1 MLPEL
6 GPRDRVEDRARP
18 GFLAKLVFLGR
29 RTVRRGAITKR
40 VRVTKLAAMKRARE
54 PIACVTAYDHAT
66 ARLVDEA
73 QIPVILVGDTL
84 GEVVLGL
91 DTTIPVTLDDVIH
104 HTKAVA
110 RGARRSLV
118 VADMPFM
125 TYQTDAAD
133 ALRNAARLLQE
144 GGAQA
149 VKLEGGEV
157 VAGSIRRLTECGIP
171 VMAHIGLQPQS
182 VHHLGGYR
190 ARGRTAAE
198 ARQLLADARAVEA
211 AGAFA
216 VVLELVPGEIAAAI
230 SERLD
235 IPTIGI
241 GAGPGCDGQIQ
252 VITDILGLSPR
263 LPRHSKQYARLGE
276 QISAALAAY
285 AAEVAGASFPAADHT
300 LAADPEAL
308 DAIDGAD

>member
-1 MLPEL
+1 
-6 GPRDRVEDRARP
+6 
-18 GFLAKLVFLGR
+18 
-29 RTVRRGAITKR
+29 
-40 VRVTKLAAMKRARE
+40 MKRARK

-73 QIPVILVGDTL
+73 KIPVILVGDTL

-91 DTTIPVTLDDVIH
+91 ETTIPVTLDDVIH

-125 TYQTDAAD
+125 TYQTDTAD
-133 ALRNAARLLQE
+133 ALRNASRLMQE

-149 VKLEGGEV
+149 VKLEGGKV
-157 VAGSIRRLTECGIP
+157 VADSIKRLTECGIP

-190 ARGRTAAE
+190 ARGRNAEE
-198 ARQLLADARAVEA
+198 ARQLLADALAVQE

-216 VVLELVPGEIAAAI
+216 VVLELIPGDIAAVI
-230 SERLD
+230 TGRLE

-252 VITDILGLSPR
+252 VITDILGLGAR
-263 LPRHSKQYARLGE
+263 LPRHSKQYASLNSDITR
-276 QISAALAAY
+276 ALSRY
-285 AAEVAGASFPAADHT
+285 AAEVASGDFPSAEHT
-300 LAADPEAL
+300 LAVDAQTV
-308 DAIDGAD
+308 DAIDGAG

>member
-1 MLPEL
+1 
-6 GPRDRVEDRARP
+6 
-18 GFLAKLVFLGR
+18 
-29 RTVRRGAITKR
+29 
-40 VRVTKLAAMKRARE
+40 MKRARQ

-84 GEVVLGL
+84 GEVVLGM
-91 DTTIPVTLDDVIH
+91 DSTIPVTLDDIIH
-104 HTKAVA
+104 HTKAVV
-110 RGARRSLV
+110 RGARRPLI

-125 TYQTDAAD
+125 TYQTDMAE
-133 ALRNAARLLQE
+133 ALRNASRLLQE

-149 VKLEGGEV
+149 VKLEGGKA
-157 VAGSIRRLTECGIP
+157 VADVIGRLTECGIP

-182 VHHLGGYR
+182 VHNLGGYR
-190 ARGRTAAE
+190 ARGRTADE
-198 ARQLLADARAVEA
+198 ARELLSDALAVQE

-216 VVLELVPGEIAAAI
+216 VVLELIPGAVAAAI
-230 SERLD
+230 TDRLS

-252 VITDILGLSPR
+252 VISDILGLGPR
-263 LPRHSKQYARLGE
+263 QPRHSKQYASLNEEIAG
-276 QISAALAAY
+276 ALARY
-285 AAEVAGASFPAADHT
+285 AAEVCGGEFPSADHT
-300 LAADPEAL
+300 LTADQQAI

>member
-1 MLPEL
+1 M
-6 GPRDRVEDRARP
+6 
-18 GFLAKLVFLGR
+18 
-29 RTVRRGAITKR
+29 
-40 VRVTKLAAMKRARE
+40 RVTKLAAMKRARQ

-91 DTTIPVTLDDVIH
+91 DTTIPVTLDDMVH
-104 HTKAVA
+104 HTKAVV
-110 RGARRSLV
+110 RGARRPLI

-125 TYQTDAAD
+125 TYQTDTAD
-133 ALRNAARLLQE
+133 ALRNASRLLQE

-149 VKLEGGEV
+149 VKLEGGKV
-157 VAGSIRRLTECGIP
+157 VAETIRRLTECGIP

-198 ARQLLADARAVEA
+198 ARQLLSDALAVQA
-211 AGAFA
+211 AGAFS
-216 VVLELVPGEIAAAI
+216 VVLELIPGPIAAAI
-230 SERLD
+230 TGRLD

-252 VITDILGLSPR
+252 VISDILGLGPR
-263 LPRHSKQYARLGE
+263 LPRHSKQYARLNE
-276 QISAALAAY
+276 EISGALASY
-285 AAEVAGASFPAADHT
+285 AAEVAGGQFPSAAHT
-300 LAADPEAL
+300 LAVDPDVL
-308 DAIDGAD
+308 DAIDGKDRSKS